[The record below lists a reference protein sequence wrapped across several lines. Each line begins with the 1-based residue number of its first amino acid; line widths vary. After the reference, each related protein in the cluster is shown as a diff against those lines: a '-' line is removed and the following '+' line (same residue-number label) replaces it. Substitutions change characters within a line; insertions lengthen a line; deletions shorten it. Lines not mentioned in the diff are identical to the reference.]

1 MVNVDRMS
9 KITNKK
15 DKEILLEQ
23 ELTELRKEF
32 CILDRD
38 IHYDHLRNSDYY
50 EGFKNG
56 RRHEWLRNRIR
67 SIEKELVDLS
77 AKRKL
82 ATTFK
87 NAAIGLTVF
96 CSLVTATLFSLKY

>member
-1 MVNVDRMS
+1 MAKN
-9 KITNKK
+9 INKET
-15 DKEILLEQ
+15 KEVLLEQ

-38 IHYDHLRNSDYY
+38 MHYDHLRNPDYY
-50 EGFKNG
+50 EGFKSG
-56 RRHEWLRNRIR
+56 CRYGWLRNRIR
-67 SIEKELVDLS
+67 SIEKELIDLS
-77 AKRKL
+77 TKRRL
-82 ATTFK
+82 TITFK

>member
-1 MVNVDRMS
+1 MTEN
-9 KITNKK
+9 INKK
-15 DKEILLEQ
+15 DKEVLLEQ
-23 ELTELRKEF
+23 ELTQLRKEF

-38 IHYDHLRNSDYY
+38 VHYDHLRNSDYY
-50 EGFKNG
+50 KGFKSG
-56 RRHEWLRNRIR
+56 CRCEWLRNRIK
-67 SIEKELVDLS
+67 SIEKEFIDLS
-77 AKRKL
+77 TKRKS

>member
-1 MVNVDRMS
+1 MVNVDWIP
-9 KITNKK
+9 KIMNKK

-32 CILDRD
+32 RILDRD
-38 IHYDHLRNSDYY
+38 IRYDHLRNSDYY

-56 RRHEWLRNRIR
+56 GRYEWLRNRIK
-67 SIEKELVDLS
+67 SIEKEMLDL
-77 AKRKL
+77 ATKRKI
-82 ATTFK
+82 AITFK
-87 NAAIGLTVF
+87 NAIIGLTVF